1 AQELLPWAL
10 ERYHPR
16 IALASSFGAEDV
28 VLIDMLS
35 RINPAAKVF
44 TLDTLR
50 LHTETYEV
58 IDATRRRYGTDLT
71 IYYPDLTAVDRM
83 ASERGFNCFYASVEN
98 RKLCCGIRKVE
109 PLNRAL

>member
-1 AQELLPWAL
+1 MMAETVLTTEDIARLNERFADAPPQEVLAWAL
-10 ERYHPR
+10 ERFHPR

-35 RINPAAKVF
+35 RIDPAAKVF

-83 ASERGFNCFYASVEN
+83 A
-98 RKLCCGIRKVE
+98 
-109 PLNRAL
+109 